1 MMGQRAATFTEVD
14 VKRAI
19 RAATKAGF
27 DVKGVE
33 ITRLGTIR
41 LLQSVPEEKNEVDDR
56 EPIIL

>member
-1 MMGQRAATFTEVD
+1 MGQRAATFTEVD
-14 VKRAI
+14 LKRAI

-27 DVKGVE
+27 EVKGVE

-41 LLQSVPEEKNEVDDR
+41 LLQSVGEEKIDVDDL